1 MNTLKERLLLKYSTE
16 KKIKINFFFKV
27 VYALK
32 SQKVKEICDS
42 LETVPKHQKP
52 VDISQSKLRIA
63 GVCMRLAHIKN
74 L

>member
-1 MNTLKERLLLKYSTE
+1 MEGY
-16 KKIKINFFFKV
+16 V
-27 VYALK
+27 LK

-63 GVCMRLAHIKN
+63 GACMRLAHIKN